1 MTKLKFMLILFLIP
15 IFAFT
20 MHKYYISFTNIE
32 YKKENNSLQIT
43 IKLFIDDLQETINNT
58 YNTNHELTLQN
69 ERSVVD
75 SLIVKYST
83 DHFKIELNENAT
95 NYLYLGKEYDSD
107 VVYLYFEIEN
117 IQNLYSI
124 GIQNNM
130 LIEFFPE
137 QKNIVKLNINKRK
150 KSFILTSDNDK
161 EMFDLKIRSINN

>member
-1 MTKLKFMLILFLIP
+1 MTKLKFILIIFLIP
-15 IFAFT
+15 IFAFS
-20 MHKYYISFTNIE
+20 MHKYYISLTNIE

-43 IKLFIDDLQETINNT
+43 VKLFIDDLQETINNT

-83 DHFKIELNENAT
+83 DHFKIELNETAT
-95 NYLYLGKEYDSD
+95 KYLYLGKEYDSD

-117 IQNLYSI
+117 IQNFYSI

-137 QKNIVKLNINKRK
+137 QKNIVKLNINKKK
-150 KSFILTSDNDK
+150 KSFILTSENDK
-161 EMFDLKIRSINN
+161 EMFDLKN

>member
-1 MTKLKFMLILFLIP
+1 MTKLKFILIIFLIP
-15 IFAFT
+15 IFAFS
-20 MHKYYISFTNIE
+20 MHKYYISLTNIE

-43 IKLFIDDLQETINNT
+43 VKLFIDDLQETINNT

-83 DHFKIELNENAT
+83 DHFKIELNET
-95 NYLYLGKEYDSD
+95 TTKYLYLGKEYDSD

-117 IQNLYSI
+117 IQNFYTI

-137 QKNIVKLNINKRK
+137 QKNIVKLNINKKK

-161 EMFDLKIRSINN
+161 EMFDLKN

>member
-1 MTKLKFMLILFLIP
+1 MTKLKFILIIFLIP
-15 IFAFT
+15 IFAFS
-20 MHKYYISFTNIE
+20 MHKYYISLTNIE

-43 IKLFIDDLQETINNT
+43 VKLFIDDLQETINNT

-83 DHFKIELNENAT
+83 DHFKIELNET
-95 NYLYLGKEYDSD
+95 TTKYLYLGKEYDSD
-107 VVYLYFEIEN
+107 AVYLYFEIEN
-117 IQNLYSI
+117 IQNFYTI

-137 QKNIVKLNINKRK
+137 QKNIVKLNINKKK
-150 KSFILTSDNDK
+150 KSFILTSENDK
-161 EMFDLKIRSINN
+161 EMFDLKN

>member
-1 MTKLKFMLILFLIP
+1 MTKLKFILIIFLIP
-15 IFAFT
+15 IFAFS
-20 MHKYYISFTNIE
+20 MHKYYISLTNIE

-43 IKLFIDDLQETINNT
+43 VKLFIDDLQETINNT

-83 DHFKIELNENAT
+83 DHFKIELNETAT
-95 NYLYLGKEYDSD
+95 KYLYLGKEYDSD

-117 IQNLYSI
+117 IQNFYTI

-137 QKNIVKLNINKRK
+137 QKNIVKLNINKKK
-150 KSFILTSDNDK
+150 KSFILTSENDK
-161 EMFDLKIRSINN
+161 EMFDLKN

>member
-1 MTKLKFMLILFLIP
+1 MTKLKFILIIFLIP
-15 IFAFT
+15 IFAFS
-20 MHKYYISFTNIE
+20 MHKYYISLTNIE

-43 IKLFIDDLQETINNT
+43 VKLFIDDLQETINNT

-69 ERSVVD
+69 ERSEVD

-83 DHFKIELNENAT
+83 DHFKIELNETAT
-95 NYLYLGKEYDSD
+95 KYLYLGKEYDSD

-117 IQNLYSI
+117 IQNFYSI

-137 QKNIVKLNINKRK
+137 QKNIVKLNINKKK
-150 KSFILTSDNDK
+150 KSFILTSENDK
-161 EMFDLKIRSINN
+161 EMFDLKN

>member
-1 MTKLKFMLILFLIP
+1 MTKLKFILIVFLIP

-20 MHKYYISFTNIE
+20 IHKYYISLTNIE

-43 IKLFIDDLQETINNT
+43 VKLFIDDLQETINNT

-83 DHFKIELNENAT
+83 DHFKIELNETAT
-95 NYLYLGKEYDSD
+95 KYLYLGKEYDSD

-117 IQNLYSI
+117 IQNFYSI

-137 QKNIVKLNINKRK
+137 QKNIVKLNINKKK
-150 KSFILTSDNDK
+150 KSFILTSENDK
-161 EMFDLKIRSINN
+161 EMFDLKN

>member
-1 MTKLKFMLILFLIP
+1 MTKLKFILILFLIP

-20 MHKYYISFTNIE
+20 MHKYYISLTNIE

-43 IKLFIDDLQETINNT
+43 VKLFIDDLQETINNT

-83 DHFKIELNENAT
+83 DHFKIELNETAT
-95 NYLYLGKEYDSD
+95 KYLYLGKEYDSD

-117 IQNLYSI
+117 IQNFYSI

-161 EMFDLKIRSINN
+161 EMFDLKN

>member
-1 MTKLKFMLILFLIP
+1 MTKLKFILIIFLIP
-15 IFAFT
+15 IFAFS
-20 MHKYYISFTNIE
+20 MHKYYISLTNIE

-43 IKLFIDDLQETINNT
+43 VKLFIDDLQETINNT

-83 DHFKIELNENAT
+83 DHFKIELNETAT
-95 NYLYLGKEYDSD
+95 KYLYLGKEYDSD

-117 IQNLYSI
+117 IQNFYTI

-137 QKNIVKLNINKRK
+137 QKNIVKLNINKKK

-161 EMFDLKIRSINN
+161 EMFDLKN

>member
-1 MTKLKFMLILFLIP
+1 MTKLKFILIIFLIP
-15 IFAFT
+15 IFAFS
-20 MHKYYISFTNIE
+20 MHKYYISLTNIE

-43 IKLFIDDLQETINNT
+43 VKLFIDDLQETINNT

-83 DHFKIELNENAT
+83 DHFKIELNET
-95 NYLYLGKEYDSD
+95 TTKYLYLGKEYDSD
-107 VVYLYFEIEN
+107 AVYLYFEIEN
-117 IQNLYSI
+117 IQNFYTI

-137 QKNIVKLNINKRK
+137 QKNIVKLNINKKK

-161 EMFDLKIRSINN
+161 EMFDLKN

>member
-1 MTKLKFMLILFLIP
+1 MTKLKFILIVFLIP

-20 MHKYYISFTNIE
+20 IHKYYISLTNIE

-43 IKLFIDDLQETINNT
+43 VKLFIDDLQETINNT

-83 DHFKIELNENAT
+83 DHFKIELNET
-95 NYLYLGKEYDSD
+95 TTKYLYLGKEYDSD
-107 VVYLYFEIEN
+107 AVYLYFEIEN
-117 IQNLYSI
+117 IQNFYTI

-137 QKNIVKLNINKRK
+137 QKNIVKLNINKKK

-161 EMFDLKIRSINN
+161 EMFDLKN